1 MVLTTHPHLALRLKK
16 EWSCTSAPPLGLCG
30 LYYGE
35 LYFYSVKILKFLVCE
50 LNIHCLLFTGSTA
63 VGKLLYKQSSSGVK
77 RLALELGGNAPFIVF
92 SSADIDKAVDGAI
105 ASKFRNC
112 GQVHITSFHTKFRL
126 VLYIIT

>member
-1 MVLTTHPHLALRLKK
+1 
-16 EWSCTSAPPLGLCG
+16 
-30 LYYGE
+30 
-35 LYFYSVKILKFLVCE
+35 
-50 LNIHCLLFTGSTA
+50 LLFIGSTA

-112 GQVHITSFHTKFRL
+112 GQVRITLFSLLPLCSQNLELWQH
-126 VLYIIT
+126 IITLNY

>member
-1 MVLTTHPHLALRLKK
+1 MHTFKILHYHRMKLKYSRLFFFF
-16 EWSCTSAPPLGLCG
+16 ECH
-30 LYYGE
+30 
-35 LYFYSVKILKFLVCE
+35 FVKILKILLCE
-50 LNIHCLLFTGSTA
+50 LNIHYLLFIGSTA

-112 GQVHITSFHTKFRL
+112 GQVHITSLRSCLFVHK
-126 VLYIIT
+126 I